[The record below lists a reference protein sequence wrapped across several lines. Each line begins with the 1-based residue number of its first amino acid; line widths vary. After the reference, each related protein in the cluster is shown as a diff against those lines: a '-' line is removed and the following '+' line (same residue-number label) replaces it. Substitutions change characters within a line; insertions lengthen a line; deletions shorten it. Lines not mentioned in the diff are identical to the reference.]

1 MPQELT
7 FDPGRL
13 TVREI
18 DVLFKAETDMDFD
31 GMAAGMAKVCVKI
44 EGYTGEITAQ
54 TFASLKYVQWKQVM
68 ALYLEAV
75 RDQKISEIEI
85 AGLAYDLKNLSARDM
100 VALQRSMRRIDTK
113 TIIDVLTRNVTA
125 CPVAWGKP
133 NKAAT
138 WQARSFFGEVM
149 PVVNA
154 IVRDANDGEKNESGT
169 SIFGFQV

>member
-1 MPQELT
+1 MAQEIT
-7 FDPGRL
+7 FDPSKL
-13 TVREI
+13 TVRDI
-18 DVLFKAETDMDFD
+18 DALFKAETEMDFD

-44 EGYTGEITAQ
+44 EGYNGDISAQ
-54 TFASLKYVQWKQVM
+54 TFSDLKYAQWKRVM

-75 RDQKISEIEI
+75 RNQNISEIEV

-113 TIIDVLTRNVTA
+113 TIIDVLTRNVTD
-125 CPVAWGKP
+125 CPTAWGKP